1 LYVDNSNLIVA
12 DLGNNLNPE
21 VSPKI
26 QGSVYKIHIP
36 DKSVKLINSSYRLGG
51 LDGVV
56 KVGDKLLVSAKCFFE
71 VNNRK
76 VKGLVSKRGN
86 QP

>member
-1 LYVDNSNLIVA
+1 MGSHPNDMCMDRKKKRLFVANANDNTVSVIDLI
-12 DLGNNLNPE
+12 
-21 VSPKI
+21 I
-26 QGSVYKIHIP
+26 
-36 DKSVKLINSSYRLGG
+36 
-51 LDGVV
+51 
-56 KVGDKLLVSAKCFFE
+56 LVSAKCFFE